1 MKRLLASS
9 PCRWAALAISL
20 AASIG
25 IASAASDTWVGTT
38 DSTWATTTNW
48 ALDTTPPGSTETATF
63 NGAGN
68 GNTTID
74 LGAGV
79 TVGSIVFDTASAAAY
94 TIGSGGAGAQTL
106 TLDDTAAITM
116 NSTVANNQ
124 LFDAN
129 IVLGTAV
136 AATTSITNY
145 TTGAAGKNITFA
157 GTIQGGTGG
166 TAGLKTVN
174 VSILSGGSVT
184 FTNAITPGGATGV
197 NLIHPGTANNDQTH
211 TGALTLSGDVTS
223 TLNTLRATGG
233 GTVVVD
239 GQTVTVAA
247 QSNYGATTSYGKF
260 RLQSGSAAF
269 NGGIQSAT
277 SSGALAGSD
286 GMAFI
291 VNGGTFSASFVAL
304 GRARNMGTGY
314 FTTAQTLGTDGFQ
327 VNGGTA
333 STTGNVTIGG
343 SNSSAVGQVTGTGSL
358 TVGGTFIL
366 GQNASSGR
374 TNFFQVTGGTLT
386 VNDTA
391 SGINIGRGTSSIA
404 SKGQLLLT
412 GGTTTTQKVTFGL
425 SGGLAGSS
433 GNLTLNGETAA
444 LYVGSGGIVKAATNT
459 FTEVINLTAGTLGAQ
474 ADWSSPLAMNL
485 TGSGVAI
492 KAADAADVARNIS
505 LSGDIVGTYGFTKTG
520 TGTLTLSGTNTYTGP
535 TTVAA
540 GVLAVDGSIAGS
552 SLTTVNDGA
561 KLQGIGTLGATTVN
575 AGGHVA
581 PGNSIGTLN
590 VSGNMTING
599 TLDVEYDGGG
609 SLIDLLAV
617 TGTLDI
623 TNATVDF
630 APMNSALTG
639 SPYIFATYGT
649 LAGTQFSLVTDLP
662 DGYTID
668 YAYNNGTTA
677 TNIALV
683 PEPTAALLAGLG
695 LLGLLRR
702 RRS

>member
-211 TGALTLSGDVTS
+211 TGTLTLSGDVTS

-590 VSGNMTING
+590 VSGNLAISG
-599 TLDVEYDGGG
+599 TLDVEYDGAG

>member
-197 NLIHPGTANNDQTH
+197 NLAHPGTSNSDTTH
-211 TGALTLSGDVTS
+211 TGTLTLSGDVTS

-277 SSGALAGSD
+277 SSGALAGAD

>member
-590 VSGNMTING
+590 VSGNLAISG
-599 TLDVEYDGGG
+599 TLDVEYDGAG